1 MCIFIKIICSFI
13 VLVER
18 STKILKAGWMWL
30 KSENGSSSLLAYQRA
45 SEKEAEETLMHSWVF
60 YYFCGYLHKP
70 FMPNDKNRSVIKA

>member
-1 MCIFIKIICSFI
+1 MCIFIKVICSFI

-45 SEKEAEETLMHSWVF
+45 SEREAEETLMH
-60 YYFCGYLHKP
+60 YFAAFADIFTSPSCRTIK
-70 FMPNDKNRSVIKA
+70 KSVIKA